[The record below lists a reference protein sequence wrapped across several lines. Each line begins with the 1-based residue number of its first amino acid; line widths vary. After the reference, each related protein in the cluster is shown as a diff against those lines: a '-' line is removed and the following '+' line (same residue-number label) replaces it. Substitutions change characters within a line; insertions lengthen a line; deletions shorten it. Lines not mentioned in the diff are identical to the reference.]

1 VPNSGMRKT
10 IARRL
15 VEAKSTIPHFYLTI
29 DCVIDDLMKL
39 RKDINEKGGD
49 YKVSVN
55 DFVIKASALALCKVP
70 QANASWTEEAVR
82 LYDNVD
88 ISVAVS
94 TPEGLITPIVRNA
107 DKKGLGTIS
116 NEVKDLASRA
126 KSKKLKLDEFQ
137 GGGFSVSNL
146 GMFGIKE
153 FSAIINPPQVC
164 ILAVG
169 AGQQRPIV
177 KNGAL
182 AIGTVMTCTLS
193 CDHRVVDGAVGAEFM
208 QAFQALIEN
217 PLQMLL

>member
-1 VPNSGMRKT
+1 
-10 IARRL
+10 
-15 VEAKSTIPHFYLTI
+15 
-29 DCVIDDLMKL
+29 
-39 RKDINEKGGD
+39 
-49 YKVSVN
+49 
-55 DFVIKASALALCKVP
+55 
-70 QANASWTEEAVR
+70 
-82 LYDNVD
+82 
-88 ISVAVS
+88 
-94 TPEGLITPIVRNA
+94 VRNA

-116 NEVKDLASRA
+116 NEVKDLAARA
-126 KSKKLKLDEFQ
+126 KAKKLKLDEFQ

-169 AGQQRPIV
+169 KADQRPIV

-182 AIGTVMTCTLS
+182 AIGNVMTCTLS